1 MLPDLDPIFVWIVDI
16 LADLAAVWHHH
27 IIPEPLPVKT
37 EPDDDAVR
45 MLPPTTPKST
55 SASTSTSTSIEADA
69 LESTTSTS
77 SSEMSEE
84 ERKRL
89 ERLEKAQK
97 MKLAIQVRGLD

>member
-1 MLPDLDPIFVWIVDI
+1 MLPDLDPIFVGIVDL
-16 LADLAAVWHHH
+16 LADFAALWHHH

-37 EPDDDAVR
+37 EPDDAVR
-45 MLPPTTPKST
+45 ILPPPTPKST

-77 SSEMSEE
+77 NSEMSEE

-89 ERLEKAQK
+89 DRPEKAQK
-97 MKLAIQVRGLD
+97 MKLATQVRGPD